1 MKKTTMLNM
10 TILVTMMILLMNCS
24 GYSQDKKNTEIKIKT
39 SAVCGM
45 CKDRIEQGLA
55 FEKGIKD
62 ASLDV
67 ETKILTVKYNPFK
80 ITPDEIRKLI
90 SKLGYDADSVT
101 ADKTAYDKLPK
112 CCKKDAPEHK

>member
-1 MKKTTMLNM
+1 MKKQ
-10 TILVTMMILLMNCS
+10 MMINRVFFALGVFLFTTLNSFSMA
-24 GYSQDKKNTEIKIKT
+24 DKNVEMKIKT

-62 ASLDV
+62 VTLDV
-67 ETKILTVKYNPFK
+67 ETKIATVKYNPSK
-80 ITPDEIRKLI
+80 ITKDEIRKAI
-90 SKLGYDADSVT
+90 SKLGYDADDVP

-112 CCKKDAPEHK
+112 CCKKDAPKH

>member
-1 MKKTTMLNM
+1 MKRTTMFSM
-10 TILVTMMILLMNCS
+10 TTLVAMMILLMNSS
-24 GYSQDKKNTEIKIKT
+24 GYSQDKKNAEIKIKT

-55 FEKGIKD
+55 FEKGIRD
-62 ASLDV
+62 VSLDV
-67 ETKILTVKYNPFK
+67 ETKIATVKYNPSK
-80 ITPDEIRKLI
+80 ITPDEIRKAI
-90 SKLGYDADSVT
+90 SKLGYDADEVL

>member
-1 MKKTTMLNM
+1 MK
-10 TILVTMMILLMNCS
+10 MIIKRVFLLMGLLVLTS
-24 GYSQDKKNTEIKIKT
+24 MSSFSMGDKNVEIKIKT

-62 ASLDV
+62 VSLDV
-67 ETKILTVKYNPFK
+67 ETKIATIKYNPTK
-80 ITPDEIRKLI
+80 ITPDQIRKAI
-90 SKLGYDADSVT
+90 SKLGYDADEVV

-112 CCKKDAPEHK
+112 CCKKDAPKH

>member
-1 MKKTTMLNM
+1 MMFKRTL
-10 TILVTMMILLMNCS
+10 LVMGVFLFATFS
-24 GYSQDKKNTEIKIKT
+24 GFSMADKNVEIKIKT

-62 ASLDV
+62 VSLDV
-67 ETKILTVKYNPFK
+67 ETKIATVKYNPAK
-80 ITPDEIRKLI
+80 TTPDEIRKAI
-90 SKLGYDADSVT
+90 SKLGYDADEVV

>member
-1 MKKTTMLNM
+1 MKKKTMVKRVFLLMGVLVLTTMSAFSM
-10 TILVTMMILLMNCS
+10 
-24 GYSQDKKNTEIKIKT
+24 GDKNVEIKIKT

-62 ASLDV
+62 VSLDV
-67 ETKILTVKYNPFK
+67 ETKIATIKYNPTK
-80 ITPDEIRKLI
+80 ITPDQIRKAI
-90 SKLGYDADSVT
+90 SKLGYDADEVV

-112 CCKKDAPEHK
+112 CCKKDAPKH

>member
-1 MKKTTMLNM
+1 MKKQMMINKAF
-10 TILVTMMILLMNCS
+10 LVTGVLLFMTLKVFS
-24 GYSQDKKNTEIKIKT
+24 MGDKNVEIKIKT

-62 ASLDV
+62 VNLDV
-67 ETKILTVKYNPFK
+67 ETKIATIKYNPSK
-80 ITPDEIRKLI
+80 ITPDEIRKAI
-90 SKLGYDADSVT
+90 SKLGYDADDVL

-112 CCKKDAPEHK
+112 CCKKEAPKH